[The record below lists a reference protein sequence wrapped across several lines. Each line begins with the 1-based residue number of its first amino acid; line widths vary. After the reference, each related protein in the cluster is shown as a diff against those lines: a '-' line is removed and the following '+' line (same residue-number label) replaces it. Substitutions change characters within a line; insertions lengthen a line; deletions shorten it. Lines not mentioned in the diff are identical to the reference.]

1 MITEEMTR
9 DLIGRQAYDQH
20 GEKVG
25 KIGQVYVDDRNGA
38 PTWATV
44 NTGLF
49 GMKESFVPL
58 DNADVK
64 GGDVA
69 LGVEKVQV
77 KDAPHVGETADR
89 LDARE
94 EEALR
99 RHYGHWDP
107 STAVHGDGR
116 RDTGRGGAAGRGDAT
131 GRADAMTRSEERLR
145 VDTEAEEV
153 GTVRLRKYV
162 VTEEQQVTVPVRH
175 EEVRIE
181 REPITDGGRT
191 TGQTTIGEETQEV
204 TLHAEK
210 PVVGKITEEV
220 ERVRLGTRT
229 VTEDETV
236 SGKVRKEQIDVD
248 DPQHHL
254 PSADRRRES

>member
-9 DLIGRQAYDQH
+9 DLIGRHAYDQN
-20 GEKVG
+20 GEKIG

-69 LGVEKVQV
+69 LGVEKAQV
-77 KDAPHVGETADR
+77 KDAPHVGETAEH

-107 STAVHGDGR
+107 SAAAHGDGR
-116 RDTGRGGAAGRGDAT
+116 REAGRDDRSGRG
-131 GRADAMTRSEERLR
+131 DAMTRSEERLR

-153 GTVRLRKYV
+153 GRVRLRKYV
-162 VTEEQQVTVPVRH
+162 VTEEQQVTVPVSH

-181 REPITDGGRT
+181 REPITDGGRGTGRT
-191 TGQTTIGEETQEV
+191 TLGEETQEV

-210 PVVGKITEEV
+210 PVVGTTTEEV

-248 DPQHHL
+248 DPQQHL
-254 PSADRRRES
+254 PSADRRRDG

>member
-69 LGVEKVQV
+69 LGVEKAQV

-107 STAVHGDGR
+107 STAAHGDGR
-116 RDTGRGGAAGRGDAT
+116 RDAGGRGE
-131 GRADAMTRSEERLR
+131 AMTRSEERMR

-175 EEVRIE
+175 EEVRVE
-181 REPITDGGRT
+181 REPIADGGSRT
-191 TGQTTIGEETQEV
+191 GRSTLGEETQEV

-210 PVVGKITEEV
+210 PVVSTTTEEV

-236 SGKVRKEQIDVD
+236 AGKVRKEQIDVD